1 MKVFV
6 FQNKE
11 ELGEALGKEFVDLVK
26 RNPEAVLGLATG
38 SSPLETYEAM
48 AKAYREEGVSFT
60 KISSFNLDEYL
71 SCPLQDQT
79 YRYFMEENLFSRI
92 DIAKENAHF
101 PSVKELGDYD
111 EEIEEAG
118 GVDFQLL
125 GIGRNG
131 HIGFNE
137 PNTPFDSKTHI
148 VDLTESTREAN
159 ARFFHNDINLVP
171 TQAVT
176 MGIGTIKKS
185 RRIALIANGVDKAEA
200 IAMLYKGEENPLFPA
215 TALVHH
221 PAFELYVT
229 ADVDEAAKK
238 LMKK

>member
-11 ELGEALGKEFVDLVK
+11 ELGKALGKEFALLVK
-26 RNPEAVLGLATG
+26 NNPKAILGLATG
-38 SSPLETYEAM
+38 SSPLETYNAMVEAYQ
-48 AKAYREEGVSFT
+48 AEGVSFA

-71 SCPLQDQT
+71 SCPLKDQT

-92 DIAKENAHF
+92 DIDRENTHF

-159 ARFFHNDINLVP
+159 ARFFHDDINLVP

-200 IAMLYKGEENPLFPA
+200 IAMLYREEENPLFPA

-229 ADVDEAAKK
+229 VDVDEAAKK
-238 LMKK
+238 LLKK

>member
-1 MKVFV
+1 MKIFI
-6 FQNKE
+6 FESKE
-11 ELGEALGKEFVDLVK
+11 ELGKALGHEFTELVK
-26 RNPEAVLGLATG
+26 ENPHAILGLATG
-38 SSPLETYEAM
+38 SSPLETYQAIAEEA
-48 AKAYREEGVSFT
+48 KEEGISFAEVQ
-60 KISSFNLDEYL
+60 SFNLDEYL
-71 SCPLQDQT
+71 SCPLEDQT
-79 YRYFMEENLFSRI
+79 YRYFMNENLFSKI
-92 DIAKENAHF
+92 DIQAKNTHF
-101 PSVKELGDYD
+101 PSVSELGGYD
-111 EEIEEAG
+111 KEIEEAG

-137 PNTPFDSKTHI
+137 PGTDFHSLTHV

-159 ARFFHNDINLVP
+159 ARFFHNDKNLVP

-200 IAMLYKGEENPLFPA
+200 IAKLYREEEDPSFPA

-221 PAFELYVT
+221 PHFEVYVT
-229 ADVDEAAKK
+229 AEVDEAAQALLK
-238 LMKK
+238 